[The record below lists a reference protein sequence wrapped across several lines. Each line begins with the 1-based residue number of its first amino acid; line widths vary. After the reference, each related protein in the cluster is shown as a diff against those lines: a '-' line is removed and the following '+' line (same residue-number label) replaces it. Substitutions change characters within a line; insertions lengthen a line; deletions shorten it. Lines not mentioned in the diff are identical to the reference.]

1 MNDCFADLGIKAVNV
16 PGCPPNPLNLIG
28 TIAAVRQGL
37 RLPGDSIRVM
47 VEGEDAA
54 LIRELAERL
63 AAGGE
68 KLLK

>member
-1 MNDCFADLGIKAVNV
+1 
-16 PGCPPNPLNLIG
+16 
-28 TIAAVRQGL
+28 
-37 RLPGDSIRVM
+37 M

-63 AAGGE
+63 AAGCE